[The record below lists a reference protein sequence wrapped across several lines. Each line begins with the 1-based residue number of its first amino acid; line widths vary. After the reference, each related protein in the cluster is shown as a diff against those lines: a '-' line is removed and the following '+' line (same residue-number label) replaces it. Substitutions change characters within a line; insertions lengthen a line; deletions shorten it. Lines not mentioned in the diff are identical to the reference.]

1 MSRFWAIAMLESWL
15 RFGQIGLGRAR
26 EQGVEQQAARSG
38 RIPGRV
44 LAGRGMEVTLS
55 PRARATVVWIGV
67 AVALLIFFLA
77 WQALAPFIWAVITA
91 YLFHPIVAFIQ
102 RKTRLPKQLVALWFF
117 LLLGLLLAIFFIN
130 VIPLLVVQ
138 LEQVQQQLIPDVLN
152 DVDTW
157 LEDRQRY
164 DQRFAAI
171 DAQFIQSR
179 VDALGEQMAELIGTE
194 AVPLLIE
201 TFSFA
206 IHLFIYLFSSFY
218 LVVYGPRFLQVA
230 RDAINRR
237 YHSEY
242 DRLMTDVNRTLGAYL
257 RGQAILVFIMAS
269 ASYVALR
276 ILDIDYALSVAIAT
290 GFLELIPLIGPWTA
304 GAIAVTIALFQPT
317 APFEW
322 SNTTLAIVI
331 GFIYFALRQLEDAFV
346 IPLVIGRFVHLN
358 PFVVLFVLVIG
369 TSVLGPVG
377 LILSVPVAAVL
388 KIVASFFHAKIMAGT
403 VRHIEEIRSAA
414 DLVRMAASFKDRHN
428 ATVVLMIEPGAL
440 EWSDL
445 PTVQRLVAA
454 AEENFI
460 DLSAVTPD
468 GVAGTLATASG
479 IPTATLPM
487 GVVAADPRLP
497 ATT

>member
-1 MSRFWAIAMLESWL
+1 
-15 RFGQIGLGRAR
+15 
-26 EQGVEQQAARSG
+26 
-38 RIPGRV
+38 
-44 LAGRGMEVTLS
+44 MEVTLS

-67 AVALLIFFLA
+67 AVGLLIFFLA
-77 WQALAPFIWAVITA
+77 WNALAPFIWAVITA

-130 VIPLLVVQ
+130 VIPLLAVQ
-138 LEQVQQQLIPDVLN
+138 IEQVQQQLIPNVIN
-152 DVDTW
+152 DIDSWV
-157 LEDRQRY
+157 EERARY

-171 DAQFIQSR
+171 DPQFIQAR
-179 VDALGEQMAELIGTE
+179 IDALGQQAAELIGAE
-194 AVPLLIE
+194 AVPLLLE

-218 LVVYGPRFLQVA
+218 LVVYGPRFLQFM

-257 RGQAILVFIMAS
+257 RGQAILVIIMSS

-290 GFLELIPLIGPWTA
+290 GFLELIPLIGPWSA

-317 APFEW
+317 APFDW
-322 SNTTLAIVI
+322 SNTTLAVVI

-369 TSVLGPVG
+369 TSVLGPLG

-388 KIVASFFHAKIMAGT
+388 KIVGSFFHAKIMASA
-403 VRHIEEIRSAA
+403 VRHIEQVRSAP
-414 DLVRMAASFKDRHN
+414 DLVRVASSFKDRRN
-428 ATVVLMIEPGAL
+428 AAIVLMIEPGAL
-440 EWSDL
+440 DWSNL
-445 PTVQRLVAA
+445 EAVQRLVAE
-454 AEENFI
+454 AEAHFI

-468 GVAGTLATASG
+468 GVAGTLATAAG

-487 GVVAADPRLP
+487 GVVAAGSRLSV
-497 ATT
+497 AT

>member
-1 MSRFWAIAMLESWL
+1 
-15 RFGQIGLGRAR
+15 
-26 EQGVEQQAARSG
+26 
-38 RIPGRV
+38 
-44 LAGRGMEVTLS
+44 MEVTLS

-67 AVALLIFFLA
+67 AVGLLIFFLA
-77 WQALAPFIWAVITA
+77 WNALAPFIWAVITA

-130 VIPLLVVQ
+130 VIPLLAVQ
-138 LEQVQQQLIPDVLN
+138 IEQVQQQLIPNVIN
-152 DVDTW
+152 DIDSWV
-157 LEDRQRY
+157 EERARY

-171 DAQFIQSR
+171 DPQFIQAR
-179 VDALGEQMAELIGTE
+179 IDALGQQAAELIGAE
-194 AVPLLIE
+194 AVPLLLE

-218 LVVYGPRFLQVA
+218 LVVYGPRFLQFL

-257 RGQAILVFIMAS
+257 RGQAILVIIMSS

-290 GFLELIPLIGPWTA
+290 GFLELIPLIGPWSA

-317 APFEW
+317 APFDW
-322 SNTTLAIVI
+322 SNTTLAVVI

-369 TSVLGPVG
+369 TSVLGPLG

-388 KIVASFFHAKIMAGT
+388 KIVGSFFHAKIMASA
-403 VRHIEEIRSAA
+403 VRHIEQVRSAP
-414 DLVRMAASFKDRHN
+414 DLVRVASSFKDRRN
-428 ATVVLMIEPGAL
+428 AAIVLMIEPGAL
-440 EWSDL
+440 DWSNL
-445 PTVQRLVAA
+445 EAVQRLVAE
-454 AEENFI
+454 AEAHFI

-468 GVAGTLATASG
+468 GVAGTLATAAG

-487 GVVAADPRLP
+487 GVVAAGSRLP
-497 ATT
+497 AAT

>member
-1 MSRFWAIAMLESWL
+1 
-15 RFGQIGLGRAR
+15 
-26 EQGVEQQAARSG
+26 
-38 RIPGRV
+38 
-44 LAGRGMEVTLS
+44 MEVTLS

-67 AVALLIFFLA
+67 AVGLLIFFLA
-77 WQALAPFIWAVITA
+77 WNALAPFIWAVITA

-130 VIPLLVVQ
+130 VIPLLAVQ
-138 LEQVQQQLIPDVLN
+138 IEQVQQQLIPNVIN
-152 DVDTW
+152 DIDSWV
-157 LEDRQRY
+157 EERARY

-171 DAQFIQSR
+171 DPQFIQAR
-179 VDALGEQMAELIGTE
+179 IDALGQQAAELIGAE
-194 AVPLLIE
+194 AVPLLLE

-218 LVVYGPRFLQVA
+218 LVVYGPRFLQFL

-257 RGQAILVFIMAS
+257 RGQAILVIIMSS

-290 GFLELIPLIGPWTA
+290 GFLELIPLIGPWSA

-317 APFEW
+317 APFDW
-322 SNTTLAIVI
+322 SNTTLAVVI

-369 TSVLGPVG
+369 TSVLGPLG

-388 KIVASFFHAKIMAGT
+388 KIVGSFFHAKIMASA
-403 VRHIEEIRSAA
+403 VRHIEQVRSAP
-414 DLVRMAASFKDRHN
+414 DLVRVASSFKDRRN
-428 ATVVLMIEPGAL
+428 AAIVLMIEPGAL
-440 EWSDL
+440 DWSNL
-445 PTVQRLVAA
+445 EAVQRLVAE
-454 AEENFI
+454 AEAHFI

-468 GVAGTLATASG
+468 GVAGTLATAAG

-487 GVVAADPRLP
+487 GVVAADLRLP
-497 ATT
+497 AAT

>member
-1 MSRFWAIAMLESWL
+1 
-15 RFGQIGLGRAR
+15 
-26 EQGVEQQAARSG
+26 
-38 RIPGRV
+38 
-44 LAGRGMEVTLS
+44 MEVTLS

-67 AVALLIFFLA
+67 AVGLLIFFLA
-77 WQALAPFIWAVITA
+77 WNALAPFIWAVITA

-130 VIPLLVVQ
+130 VIPLLAVQ
-138 LEQVQQQLIPDVLN
+138 IEQVQQQLIPNVIN
-152 DVDTW
+152 DIDSWV
-157 LEDRQRY
+157 EERARY

-171 DAQFIQSR
+171 DPQFIQAR
-179 VDALGEQMAELIGTE
+179 IDALGQQAAELIGAE
-194 AVPLLIE
+194 AVPLLLE

-218 LVVYGPRFLQVA
+218 LVVYGPRFLQFL

-257 RGQAILVFIMAS
+257 RGQAILVIIMSS

-290 GFLELIPLIGPWTA
+290 GFLELIPLIGPWSA

-317 APFEW
+317 APFDW
-322 SNTTLAIVI
+322 SNTTLAVVI

-369 TSVLGPVG
+369 TSVLGPLG

-388 KIVASFFHAKIMAGT
+388 KIVGSFFHAKIMASA
-403 VRHIEEIRSAA
+403 VRHIEQVRSAP
-414 DLVRMAASFKDRHN
+414 DLVRVASSFKDRRN
-428 ATVVLMIEPGAL
+428 AAIVLMIEPGAL
-440 EWSDL
+440 DWSNL
-445 PTVQRLVAA
+445 EAMQRLVAE
-454 AEENFI
+454 AEAHFI

-468 GVAGTLATASG
+468 GVAGTLATAAG

-487 GVVAADPRLP
+487 GVVAADLRLP
-497 ATT
+497 AAT

>member
-1 MSRFWAIAMLESWL
+1 
-15 RFGQIGLGRAR
+15 
-26 EQGVEQQAARSG
+26 
-38 RIPGRV
+38 
-44 LAGRGMEVTLS
+44 MEVTLS

-67 AVALLIFFLA
+67 AVGLLIFFLA

-130 VIPLLVVQ
+130 VIPLLAVQ
-138 LEQVQQQLIPDVLN
+138 IEQVQQQLIPNVIN
-152 DVDTW
+152 DIDSWV
-157 LEDRQRY
+157 EERARY

-171 DAQFIQSR
+171 DPQFIQAR
-179 VDALGEQMAELIGTE
+179 IDALGQQAAELIGAE
-194 AVPLLIE
+194 AVPLLLE

-206 IHLFIYLFSSFY
+206 IHIFIYLFSSFY
-218 LVVYGPRFLQVA
+218 LVVYGPRFLQFM

-257 RGQAILVFIMAS
+257 RGQAILVIIMSS

-290 GFLELIPLIGPWTA
+290 GFLELIPLIGPWSA

-317 APFEW
+317 APFDW
-322 SNTTLAIVI
+322 SNTTLAVVI

-369 TSVLGPVG
+369 TSVLGPLG

-388 KIVASFFHAKIMAGT
+388 KIVGSFFHAKIMASA
-403 VRHIEEIRSAA
+403 VRHIEQVRSAP
-414 DLVRMAASFKDRHN
+414 DLVRVASTFKDRRN
-428 ATVVLMIEPGAL
+428 ASIVLLIEPGAL
-440 EWSDL
+440 DWSNL
-445 PTVQRLVAA
+445 EAVQRLVAEA
-454 AEENFI
+454 TENFI

-468 GVAGTLATASG
+468 GIAGALATAAG
-479 IPTATLPM
+479 IPTATLPLS
-487 GVVAADPRLP
+487 VVAAEQRLP
-497 ATT
+497 AAT